1 MLCFTNLWQAQRP
14 VPLLEEEDDERHQ
27 IALSFQ
33 VRTMDL
39 KHFVLFCYICVTP
52 VHTERKLK
60 LSPVSAIYNSAQS

>member
-14 VPLLEEEDDERHQ
+14 VPLLEEEDD
-27 IALSFQ
+27 

-39 KHFVLFCYICVTP
+39 EHFVLFCYICVTP